1 MATSVEMKG
10 MEDQLP
16 HSTKKKILIIE
27 DNEDLRMLIAES
39 LSDEFQ
45 VMQAGDGVEKS
56 LKLIEN
62 TPILI

>member
-1 MATSVEMKG
+1 MATSAEMKG
-10 MEDQLP
+10 MEDELL

-45 VMQAGDGVEKS
+45 VMQAGDGVEA
-56 LKLIEN
+56 LKLDR
-62 TPILI
+62 THRF